1 MVCSSYYTKHIW
13 SSITLSFVSRRYGV
27 KLNRDAVVE
36 QSHSKGVNCSKAL
49 EGLRQSQTTHTG
61 PLFEGLR
68 QFCG

>member
-1 MVCSSYYTKHIW
+1 MWYVCSSYYTKQIL

-49 EGLRQSQTTHTG
+49 
-61 PLFEGLR
+61 
-68 QFCG
+68 